1 MSHYPFDLTG
11 KRILVTGAS
20 SGIGKSIAIECSK
33 MGAELIL
40 LGRNED
46 RLLETMTLLKA
57 GPKHRFFSVDFEDK
71 SDFDEIAG
79 KILEGG
85 KLHGLVNCAGIIDR
99 KPLKFIKTEQFE
111 KLLDINLLSAFKLI
125 QTFVKLKGILNEGS
139 IVFISSVAKDYAA
152 LGNIMYMAS
161 KGALY
166 SMSRGLALE
175 LARNQIRVNTIEPG
189 LVVSNLTN
197 GISVNELN
205 ENIQLYPL
213 GRFGQPEEVAYASIY
228 LLSDA
233 TRWMTGSC
241 LRIDGGLTLR

>member
-1 MSHYPFDLTG
+1 MSHPFNLSG

-33 MGAELIL
+33 MGAELVL
-40 LGRNED
+40 LGRNEE
-46 RLLETMTLLKA
+46 RLIETLSLLDNA
-57 GPKHRFFSVDFEDK
+57 SNHSYYAFDFEDGN
-71 SDFDEIAG
+71 DFVEIVG

-85 KLHGLVNCAGIIDR
+85 KLHGLVNSAGIIDR
-99 KPLKFIKTEQFE
+99 KPLKFIKKEQFE
-111 KLLDINLLSAFKLI
+111 KLLDINLLSAFELI
-125 QTFVKLKGILNEGS
+125 QTFMKLKGILNEGS

-161 KGALY
+161 KGAVN

-189 LVVSNLTN
+189 LIVSNLTN
-197 GISVNELN
+197 GISENELN

-213 GRFGQPEEVAYASIY
+213 GRFGKPEEVAYASIY

-233 TRWMTGSC
+233 TSWMTGSC
-241 LRIDGGLTLR
+241 IRIDGGLTLR